1 MKTTEKPQEKQTL
14 ENSNL
19 MLPAGDEGPADREPF
34 RKERGKL
41 PGMESG
47 CSAKEPARMPY
58 LQEANLTNLNSP
70 QIGEAKEWRPNY
82 AKFSRKNRKIE
93 E

>member
-19 MLPAGDEGPADREPF
+19 TLPAGDEGPADKEPF

-41 PGMESG
+41 KG
-47 CSAKEPARMPY
+47 
-58 LQEANLTNLNSP
+58 
-70 QIGEAKEWRPNY
+70 
-82 AKFSRKNRKIE
+82 F
-93 E
+93 